1 MKGNGSKIKRT
12 PSNIIFNLIAYS
24 IILVLTVFCI
34 FPLVLIVS
42 GSFTQNSV
50 LIREGYRIWPS
61 VFSVASYQELFKYP
75 AGILKAYGSTIA
87 ITVIGT
93 SIGLFVMSMTGYV
106 LQRKDFFYQ

>member
-50 LIREGYRIWPS
+50 LIRKG
-61 VFSVASYQELFKYP
+61 
-75 AGILKAYGSTIA
+75 
-87 ITVIGT
+87 
-93 SIGLFVMSMTGYV
+93 
-106 LQRKDFFYQ
+106 